1 MYWTKRLQKI
11 RQARNCIYHASK
23 HKRMQ
28 VNNQTIVHGTH
39 WIMLKNAAMKEA
51 KKVQHLFSHNAGKKV
66 SNNTGQKPKYKYQ
79 CIQNEYSKSN
89 KQKLRKRAK
98 FMHVGRKQTWP
109 VATATFL
116 QKRNCWSKFFKT
128 KKPTNQK
135 TIPRGMCG
143 GSLNL
148 VTYDDPQNR

>member
-79 CIQNEYSKSN
+79 CIRNEHLKSN
-89 KQKLRKRAK
+89 KQKVAQKSKIHSCRAK
-98 FMHVGRKQTWP
+98 ANLASGNSNISCKTK
-109 VATATFL
+109 L
-116 QKRNCWSKFFKT
+116 SIKIFKT

-135 TIPRGMCG
+135 TIPRGMFG

-148 VTYDDPQNR
+148 VTHDDPQNR